1 MAYVEYLRVR
11 RALTVYA
18 IVVFAAMSILTIS
31 LQTAHVRLSGSD
43 VHIDAIPLTL
53 VLTIAGFG
61 SLVLGTLLAGTLNRE
76 RDTLALSWTR
86 PIARERMAAT
96 MMAIDLGGVVAAF
109 ALTLVL
115 SLMPLVTVGLLT
127 RVVADPHAPGA
138 VANMFGVTVMWYGIV
153 QAATSW
159 YRGRAGLVVGLSWP
173 AFGLLLVL
181 GRQTRFGPVVQT
193 LAAALDYLNPLA
205 YLLSHDTT
213 KGGTSLHESAYLALP
228 ESALTAMAWALGIAA
243 CAVAIAAWKRSEA

>member
-1 MAYVEYLRVR
+1 M
-11 RALTVYA
+11 
-18 IVVFAAMSILTIS
+18 
-31 LQTAHVRLSGSD
+31 SD

-109 ALTLVL
+109 AITLVL
-115 SLMPLVTVGLLT
+115 GLIPLVTLGLLT
-127 RVVADPHAPGA
+127 HVV
-138 VANMFGVTVMWYGIV
+138 
-153 QAATSW
+153 
-159 YRGRAGLVVGLSWP
+159 RGSACAGRSGQHVRRDRHVVWHRAGGDVLVPRPRGARRRAQL
-173 AFGLLLVL
+173 ARFGLLLVL
-181 GRQTRFGPVVQT
+181 GRQTMFGPVVQA
-193 LAAALDYLNPLA
+193 LAAVAQ
-205 YLLSHDTT
+205 LSQPAR
-213 KGGTSLHESAYLALP
+213 LSAIARHHQGRHVAARDP
-228 ESALTAMAWALGIAA
+228 PISHFPKAALTAMAWALGIAA